1 MTRDFFHSP
10 PHILE
15 NVSIWYISYISN
27 LITKTPV
34 TPGDTQYP
42 IMLNVTLSHRSYS
55 LVCEQNDEVVVYPVE
70 QLTFS
75 VKSLCLCAPENN
87 YKLSSLS
94 WTPYWAPT
102 HTHTHLN
109 ISWAKMPLF
118 TLHSA
123 LWSRYFNQLI
133 FRFQMCVIPQMH
145 RKNLKLYVYPCERTV
160 YSRKC
165 LAICCTLKIL
175 VNFDLTVCGSS
186 LKISALLQSTLSA
199 AKD

>member
-1 MTRDFFHSP
+1 MTREFFHSP

-94 WTPYWAPT
+94 
-102 HTHTHLN
+102 
-109 ISWAKMPLF
+109 
-118 TLHSA
+118 
-123 LWSRYFNQLI
+123 
-133 FRFQMCVIPQMH
+133 
-145 RKNLKLYVYPCERTV
+145 
-160 YSRKC
+160 
-165 LAICCTLKIL
+165 
-175 VNFDLTVCGSS
+175 
-186 LKISALLQSTLSA
+186 
-199 AKD
+199 

>member
-1 MTRDFFHSP
+1 MGRTCKLMPTTAPQVCTKSGSLETKYFKNEGGTQDFFHSP

-75 VKSLCLCAPENN
+75 VKSLCLCDLKIITN
-87 YKLSSLS
+87 YLHSHEHR
-94 WTPYWAPT
+94 TEPPP

-109 ISWAKMPLF
+109 IS
-118 TLHSA
+118 
-123 LWSRYFNQLI
+123 
-133 FRFQMCVIPQMH
+133 
-145 RKNLKLYVYPCERTV
+145 
-160 YSRKC
+160 
-165 LAICCTLKIL
+165 
-175 VNFDLTVCGSS
+175 
-186 LKISALLQSTLSA
+186 
-199 AKD
+199 

>member
-1 MTRDFFHSP
+1 
-10 PHILE
+10 
-15 NVSIWYISYISN
+15 
-27 LITKTPV
+27 
-34 TPGDTQYP
+34 
-42 IMLNVTLSHRSYS
+42 MLNVTLSHRSYS

-75 VKSLCLCAPENN
+75 VKSLCLCDLKIITN
-87 YKLSSLS
+87 YLHSHEHR
-94 WTPYWAPT
+94 TEPPP

-133 FRFQMCVIPQMH
+133 FRFTSLQMCVIPQMH

>member
-70 QLTFS
+70 QLTFN

-87 YKLSSLS
+87 YKLSHEHR
-94 WTPYWAPT
+94 TEPPP
-102 HTHTHLN
+102 THTHLN
-109 ISWAKMPLF
+109 IS
-118 TLHSA
+118 
-123 LWSRYFNQLI
+123 
-133 FRFQMCVIPQMH
+133 
-145 RKNLKLYVYPCERTV
+145 
-160 YSRKC
+160 
-165 LAICCTLKIL
+165 
-175 VNFDLTVCGSS
+175 
-186 LKISALLQSTLSA
+186 
-199 AKD
+199 